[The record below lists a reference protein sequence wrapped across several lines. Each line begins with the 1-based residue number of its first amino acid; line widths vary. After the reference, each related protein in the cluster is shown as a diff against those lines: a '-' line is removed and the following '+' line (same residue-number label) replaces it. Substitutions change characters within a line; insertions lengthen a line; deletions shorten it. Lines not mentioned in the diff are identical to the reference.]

1 MHYILIACYVD
12 LKQQLM
18 QKELFFP
25 LTFSAHLYEY
35 FAVNF

>member
-12 LKQQLM
+12 LKQQQM

-25 LTFSAHLYEY
+25 LTFSALYEY